1 MRKQERAPGH
11 AARVIKMNKLK
22 HLLSF
27 LFFFVFSMILFSVT
41 AFAYIDPSAMT
52 YIIQIIAGVV
62 IAAGAAFG
70 FYWRKIKRAFSKR
83 KGEDAYSADYDLDDD
98 DDGYDDYEIDDGGEY
113 ESNDA
118 PAAAAQAAYRTA
130 VPTPDA
136 GFAAP
141 SSSAYTES
149 TRPIADIYDDIKIPE
164 APSDK
169 YDEVGGESALLRENR
184 ELRRLL
190 AEEREKVEIL
200 KKSLHICTQP
210 TKK

>member
-1 MRKQERAPGH
+1 
-11 AARVIKMNKLK
+11 
-22 HLLSF
+22 
-27 LFFFVFSMILFSVT
+27 MILFSVT

-98 DDGYDDYEIDDGGEY
+98 DDDGYDDYEIDDGGEY

-141 SSSAYTES
+141 SAARTASGAWGPQPRRRAADTES